1 MFPPRLE
8 LGGVIM
14 YTSVRFFKKLPRFVS
29 YLSEYCKNDIGC
41 DFVATGH
48 YARTEIDT
56 NAIGQRR
63 VKLLQAID
71 RVKDQTFFLSQI
83 RQEALSNA
91 LFPMGNYTK
100 DVVKK
105 IASSVGL
112 DWVARKKE
120 SMGICFIGK
129 KKDGF
134 AKFIQEYSKP
144 R

>member
-1 MFPPRLE
+1 MF
-8 LGGVIM
+8 
-14 YTSVRFFKKLPRFVS
+14 
-29 YLSEYCKNDIGC
+29 SEYCKKTVGC

-48 YARTEIDT
+48 YARTETDT

-83 RQEALSNA
+83 RQNSLSNA
-91 LFPMGNYTK
+91 LFPLGDYTK

-105 IASSVGL
+105 IATAAGL
-112 DWVARKKE
+112 EWVARKKE

-134 AKFIQEYSKP
+134 AKFIQEYSSPK
-144 R
+144 

>member
-1 MFPPRLE
+1 M
-8 LGGVIM
+8 
-14 YTSVRFFKKLPRFVS
+14 
-29 YLSEYCKNDIGC
+29 
-41 DFVATGH
+41 ATGH

-56 NAIGQRR
+56 NALGQRR

-91 LFPMGNYTK
+91 LFPIGSYTK

-105 IASSVGL
+105 IAISAGL
-112 DWVARKKE
+112 GWVAYKKE

-134 AKFIQEYSKP
+134 ANFIQEYSSP

>member
-1 MFPPRLE
+1 MF
-8 LGGVIM
+8 
-14 YTSVRFFKKLPRFVS
+14 
-29 YLSEYCKNDIGC
+29 SEYCKKKVGC

-48 YARTEIDT
+48 YARTETDT

-83 RQEALSNA
+83 RQNSLSNA
-91 LFPMGNYTK
+91 LFPLGDYTK

-105 IASSVGL
+105 IATAAGL
-112 DWVARKKE
+112 EWVARKKE

-134 AKFIQEYSKP
+134 AKFIQEYSSPK
-144 R
+144 